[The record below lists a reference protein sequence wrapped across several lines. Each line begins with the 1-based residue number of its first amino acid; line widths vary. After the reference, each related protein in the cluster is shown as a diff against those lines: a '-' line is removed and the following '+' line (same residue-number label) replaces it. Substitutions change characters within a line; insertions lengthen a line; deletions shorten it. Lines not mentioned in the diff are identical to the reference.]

1 MSERSDVWGDAL
13 DDTVEQALSD
23 HHLDE
28 VAEMIER
35 AQTEVRSPER
45 SLDESAAGFLGSR

>member
-13 DDTVEQALSD
+13 DDAVEQALSD

-35 AQTEVRSPER
+35 AQTDER
-45 SLDESAAGFLGSR
+45 SSESSFGDSGAGVS

>member
-13 DDTVEQALSD
+13 DDAVEQALSD

-28 VAEMIER
+28 VAELIER
-35 AQTEVRSPER
+35 AQTEER
-45 SLDESAAGFLGSR
+45 SSESSFGDSAAGFLGSS